1 MDEQTGFFKRFGVRT
16 WMGFLGFVLTYLVLG
31 WVLKTF
37 FAKTG
42 DPVHIVVDIVFFVA
56 GMIGWM
62 IFFAQFVLPVS
73 TLHNRWK
80 VVERLTNHLLGG
92 QGPAI
97 FIENGII
104 QARQDEK
111 QQKDAGV
118 IWLDSAS
125 AALLRTDVEFRTP
138 AIGPGVHFTNPGE
151 YIAAT
156 VDLHTLAQSIGP
168 NDADEPFKIQE
179 SDPNYKAVKERAELT
194 NALTRD
200 GIVVSVA
207 ISVSFRIKS
216 TPGEGNTRF
225 GFNPANTEAAIR
237 DSMIRGA
244 DLNYPVWNTLPARM
258 AADLWREY
266 LGKFR
271 LSELFENRENQ
282 AETTI
287 QFLNDMI
294 RKRLTRPQVEVL
306 DEFGKFVLENP
317 TREQEYVRLLK
328 ENNHNA
334 ADNLLRKAESIEFS
348 KLALMGLEVKSVGLK
363 KLYFS
368 PDIEEQLIGQW
379 NALWLKNAQKEKDQV
394 ELDRK
399 LWTTT
404 GQQEGLMEFARMTSR
419 EIARQSSI
427 SPAHALEMLVHSVFR
442 GVQRNPT
449 LFKSINGN
457 EQRDLSEIFSW
468 LRNLRGSSE

>member
-1 MDEQTGFFKRFGVRT
+1 MDEQTSFFKHFKTRLLMSLAGFVVFYLVIGWLMNFFGVEASHS
-16 WMGFLGFVLTYLVLG
+16 WEILADVIIFVLGMLG
-31 WVLKTF
+31 WMV
-37 FAKTG
+37 
-42 DPVHIVVDIVFFVA
+42 
-56 GMIGWM
+56 
-62 IFFAQFVLPVS
+62 FFAQFVLPVS
-73 TLHNRWK
+73 TLEDRWK
-80 VVERLTNHLLGG
+80 VVDRLVTYLMGG
-92 QGPAI
+92 HGPAI
-97 FIENGII
+97 FIENGYI
-104 QARQDEK
+104 QSREGERK
-111 QQKDAGV
+111 QQGPGL

-125 AALLRTDVEFRTP
+125 AALLRTAVEFRTP
-138 AIGPGVHFTNPGE
+138 AIGPGVHFTNGDE

-156 VDLHTLAQSIGP
+156 VDLHTLSQSIGP
-168 NDADEPFKIQE
+168 NDSDEPFKIQE
-179 SDPNYKAVKERAELT
+179 TDPNYKAVKERAELT

-200 GIVVSVA
+200 GIIVSAA

-225 GFNPANTEAAIR
+225 GFNPANTEADIR

-282 AETTI
+282 SETTI

-294 RKRLTRPQVEVL
+294 KKRLTRPQVEVL
-306 DEFGKFVLENP
+306 DEFGKLMLESP
-317 TREQEYVRLLK
+317 AREGEYLRLLR
-328 ENNHNA
+328 ENNRSA
-334 ADNLLRKAESIEFS
+334 AENLLKKAESTEFA
-348 KLALMGLEVKSVGLK
+348 KLTQMGLEVKGVSIR
-363 KLYFS
+363 KLFFS
-368 PDIEEQLIGQW
+368 PDIEEQLINQW
-379 NALWLKNAQKEKDQV
+379 TALWLKNAQKEKDQV

-404 GQQEGLMEFARMTSR
+404 GEQEGLKDFALMTSR
-419 EIARQSSI
+419 EIARQSST

-442 GVQRNPT
+442 GVQRNPA
-449 LFKSINGN
+449 LFKNINTE
-457 EQRDLSEIFSW
+457 EQRDLSKIFSW